1 MVTVHDFDFVSS
13 RGNSKAGSRTRKT
26 VQLGRSSKVATS
38 RPAPE
43 PSALTANE
51 GQRFLQIIAQTARVK
66 RHYDLFQMLRSSEIE
81 SFIPHQALIS
91 AWGDFSEPNLKVD
104 VVSAIPGVRTVTL
117 NRCAIDGMLK
127 DFYRRW
133 LTHGRQPLILDS
145 TMGIS
150 LSKSSCG
157 CELHASL
164 ENKWSVLVHGVTDV
178 RGGSDCLYLAFNDAS
193 ILNGRTIDRFRLLA
207 DSLITQIDIAFRK
220 IPPLSVSVLT
230 NGNEPSKSLRV
241 LTEREE
247 QILQWIS
254 EGKTNAEI
262 ALIVGI
268 SSFTVKNHAQRI
280 FRKLGVTNRIE
291 AVANFRKRALTS
303 TRIALPVPS

>member
-1 MVTVHDFDFVSS
+1 
-13 RGNSKAGSRTRKT
+13 
-26 VQLGRSSKVATS
+26 
-38 RPAPE
+38 
-43 PSALTANE
+43 
-51 GQRFLQIIAQTARVK
+51 
-66 RHYDLFQMLRSSEIE
+66 
-81 SFIPHQALIS
+81 
-91 AWGDFSEPNLKVD
+91 
-104 VVSAIPGVRTVTL
+104 
-117 NRCAIDGMLK
+117 
-127 DFYRRW
+127 
-133 LTHGRQPLILDS
+133 
-145 TMGIS
+145 
-150 LSKSSCG
+150 
-157 CELHASL
+157 
-164 ENKWSVLVHGVTDV
+164 
-178 RGGSDCLYLAFNDAS
+178 
-193 ILNGRTIDRFRLLA
+193 
-207 DSLITQIDIAFRK
+207 
-220 IPPLSVSVLT
+220 LT